1 MKKSSFGEY
10 LKKYIT
16 ECDVAHKYGSYA
28 GNVHDFGIV
37 FSDSPYLIGVY
48 TLNVPDAD
56 ELIANISRKVLD
68 LKKEE

>member
-1 MKKSSFGEY
+1 MEGFKSRAFKYHSLFCVDCFG
-10 LKKYIT
+10 
-16 ECDVAHKYGSYA
+16 
-28 GNVHDFGIV
+28 DFGIV